1 MSCAELLHMAT
12 ARHFWWWASF
22 DGEEL
27 ISTTF
32 TFALTCIIMLLKTCD
47 LGRRRALEQV
57 CQSLSTSDVVRLG

>member
-32 TFALTCIIMLLKTCD
+32 TFALTCIIMLLKT
-47 LGRRRALEQV
+47 
-57 CQSLSTSDVVRLG
+57 